1 MIKLSKDQNV
11 VNSFIPGDYVVYPS
25 HGVGKIIGTENRKVE
40 DIDLELLVVRFEHER
55 MTLRV
60 PLSKANESGLRTL
73 SSKVQMEMADY
84 IDKFMK
90 KEEGHF
96 HAVTRHIL
104 GLYNSLPGAKEWRRV
119 LSENT
124 RSSKNGDILRLATD
138 NIEEFIHT
146 RSLILA

>member
-1 MIKLSKDQNV
+1 MI
-11 VNSFIPGDYVVYPS
+11 GREVYKNPY
-25 HGVGKIIGTENRKVE
+25 I
-40 DIDLELLVVRFEHER
+40 
-55 MTLRV
+55 
-60 PLSKANESGLRTL
+60 L
-73 SSKVQMEMADY
+73 SSMDRIVFNSEEKIKSRYKVAMEMADY

-90 KEEGHF
+90 KEEGCV

-119 LSENT
+119 LSEDI
-124 RSSKNGDILRLATD
+124 RFSKNGDILRLATD